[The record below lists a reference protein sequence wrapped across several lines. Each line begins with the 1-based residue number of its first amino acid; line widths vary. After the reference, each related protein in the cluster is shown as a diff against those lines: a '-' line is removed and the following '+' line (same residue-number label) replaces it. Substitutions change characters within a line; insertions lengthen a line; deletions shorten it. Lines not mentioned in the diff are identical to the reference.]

1 MEQALF
7 LQRIKSALSRYST
20 EEEARVLAA
29 PARPKT
35 GYETTMEAKVER
47 FQAEVRELHKVQ
59 VIRVRNWDQARE
71 AIGQM
76 LTEREVTSIALAGD
90 YLKPALPFWKKW
102 NVAAD
107 FASVEKAEVGVIQAD
122 YGLSQTGSVA
132 LVASAGKP
140 RTVSLLPPVCFF
152 ALSVF
157 DMLESMVSLM
167 EELERRH
174 QKGEMPATV
183 NVVTGPSRTADIEL
197 SLTVGVHGPGEVHV
211 VLVG

>member
-35 GYETTMEAKVER
+35 GFATTLEAKIER
-47 FQAEVRELHKVQ
+47 FKAEVGELHKVQ
-59 VIRVRNWDQARE
+59 VVRVGNWDQARE
-71 AIGQM
+71 TIGRM
-76 LTEREVTSIALAGD
+76 LGERGATSIALAGD
-90 YLKPALPFWKKW
+90 YLKPAAPFWKKW
-102 NVAAD
+102 NLAAD
-107 FASVEKAEVGVIQAD
+107 LDSVEKADVGVIQAD
-122 YGLSQTGSVA
+122 YGLAQTGSVA
-132 LVASAGKP
+132 LVASPGKP
-140 RTVSLLPPVCFF
+140 RTASLLPPVCFF

-157 DMLESMVSLM
+157 DMLESMASLM

-174 QKGEMPATV
+174 QNGGMPATV

-211 VLVG
+211 LLVG